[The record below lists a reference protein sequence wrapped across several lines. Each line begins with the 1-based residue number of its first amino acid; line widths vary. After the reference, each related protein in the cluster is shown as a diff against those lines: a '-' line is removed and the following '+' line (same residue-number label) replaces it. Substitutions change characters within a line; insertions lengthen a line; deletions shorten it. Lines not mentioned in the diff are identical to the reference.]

1 MWPLLLVKC
10 HVLPR
15 ISPVQNHHNMH
26 SITVAS
32 AGCHPVEGAAL
43 QSVHFF
49 SKCFM
54 CLVIFLISNAIVKS
68 CQNDI
73 SCVWLLSPDSCWNC
87 CQHIVLSGSM
97 LLYVWTCTFCINLIS
112 SMFYPGI
119 SYVQNPSWHSIAE
132 ASATDYWT
140 MPMEGLQTCSQ
151 YLFSFFQYIVISK
164 LVYPNFPEKEEA
176 RNCSTLHSF

>member
-10 HVLPR
+10 HVLLR

-43 QSVHFF
+43 QSVHCF

-97 LLYVWTCTFCINLIS
+97 LLYVWACTFCINLNTINVLPRDKLCS
-112 SMFYPGI
+112 KPILTFHCRGLC
-119 SYVQNPSWHSIAE
+119 
-132 ASATDYWT
+132 YWLLNNAH
-140 MPMEGLQTCSQ
+140 GRVADLQSV
-151 YLFSFFQYIVISK
+151 SFFFLSVHCNQQISVPK
-164 LVYPNFPEKEEA
+164 FSRKRGGQEL
-176 RNCSTLHSF
+176 